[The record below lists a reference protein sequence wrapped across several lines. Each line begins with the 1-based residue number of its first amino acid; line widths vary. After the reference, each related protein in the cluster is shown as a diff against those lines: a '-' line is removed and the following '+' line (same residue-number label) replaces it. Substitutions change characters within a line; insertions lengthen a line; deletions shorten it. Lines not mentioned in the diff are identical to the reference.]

1 MIISENHDLSLENSF
16 GIRVKCHRMI
26 TFDDLQSL
34 KAALG
39 YDANPKLILGG
50 GSNILFTKDFEGT
63 VLKNEIKGISI
74 VETTENQVIVEV
86 GAGEIW
92 HSFVQYCISQNWG
105 GVENL
110 SLIPGTCGAAPI
122 QNIGAYGVE
131 LKDILVSVTCY
142 STETKEVT
150 TLDNSACQFGYR
162 DSYFKHHKE
171 LIVLSIR
178 LKLSLRVHNLKLNY
192 GDINKELEKMK
203 IQTPTIRNISDAVI
217 HIRQSKLPN
226 PAVLGNAGSFFKNP
240 IIEEVSFKA
249 LKDKFPHMP
258 WYPTESPQKIK
269 IPAGWLI
276 EQAGFKGVK
285 YGQTGSHKDQAL
297 VIVNY
302 GQATG
307 NEIKEHAHRVMEKV
321 HLLFGINLTPEVN
334 II

>member
-1 MIISENHDLSLENSF
+1 
-16 GIRVKCHRMI
+16 MI
-26 TFDDLQSL
+26 TFDDLDSL
-34 KAALG
+34 RTAIA

-63 VLKNEIKGISI
+63 VLKNEIKGISL
-74 VETTENQVIVEV
+74 VETNENHVIVEV

-92 HSFVQYCISQNWG
+92 HSFVKYCIQQNWG
-105 GVENL
+105 GIENL

-142 STETKEVT
+142 DIEASEVKT
-150 TLDNSACQFGYR
+150 FDRQACQFGYR

-171 LIVLSIR
+171 LVVLSMR
-178 LKLSLRVHNLKLNY
+178 LRLSLYDHVLKINY
-192 GDINKELEKMK
+192 GDISKELDSMNILE
-203 IQTPTIRNISDAVI
+203 PTIQDISNAVI

-226 PAVLGNAGSFFKNP
+226 PAFMGNAGSFFKNP
-240 IIEEVSFKA
+240 IIDTESFQA
-249 LKDKFPHMP
+249 LKNRFPNMP
-258 WYPTESPQKIK
+258 WYPTDSPQKIK

-285 YGQTGSHKDQAL
+285 FGQTGSHKDQAL

-307 NEIKEHAHRVMEKV
+307 TEIKEHAHRVMEKV
-321 HLLFGINLTPEVN
+321 HLLFGIKLTPEVN

>member
-1 MIISENHDLSLENSF
+1 
-16 GIRVKCHRMI
+16 MI
-26 TFDDLQSL
+26 TFDDLDSL
-34 KAALG
+34 RTAIA

-63 VLKNEIKGISI
+63 VLKNEIKGISL
-74 VETTENQVIVEV
+74 VETNENHVIVEV

-92 HSFVQYCISQNWG
+92 HSFVKYCIQQNWG
-105 GVENL
+105 GIENL

-142 STETKEVT
+142 DIEASEVKT
-150 TLDNSACQFGYR
+150 FDRQACQFGYR

-171 LIVLSIR
+171 LVVLSMR
-178 LKLSLRVHNLKLNY
+178 LRLSLYDHVLKINY
-192 GDINKELEKMK
+192 GDISKELDSMNILE
-203 IQTPTIRNISDAVI
+203 PTIQDISNAVI

-249 LKDKFPHMP
+249 LKNRFPNMP
-258 WYPTESPQKIK
+258 WYPTDSPQKIK

-285 YGQTGSHKDQAL
+285 FGQTGSHKDQAL

-307 NEIKEHAHRVMEKV
+307 TEIKEHAHRVMEKV
-321 HLLFGINLTPEVN
+321 HLLFGIKLTPEVN

>member
-1 MIISENHDLSLENSF
+1 
-16 GIRVKCHRMI
+16 MI

-63 VLKNEIKGISI
+63 VLKNEIKGISL
-74 VETTENQVIVEV
+74 VETNENHVIVEV

-92 HSFVQYCISQNWG
+92 HSFVKYCIQQNWG
-105 GVENL
+105 GIENL

-142 STETKEVT
+142 DIEASEVKT
-150 TLDNSACQFGYR
+150 FDRQACQFGYR

-171 LIVLSIR
+171 LVVLSMR
-178 LKLSLRVHNLKLNY
+178 LRLSLYDHVLKINY
-192 GDINKELEKMK
+192 GDISKELDSMNILE
-203 IQTPTIRNISDAVI
+203 PTIQDISNAVI

-226 PAVLGNAGSFFKNP
+226 PAFMGNAGSFFKNP
-240 IIEEVSFKA
+240 IIDTESFQA
-249 LKDKFPHMP
+249 LKNRFPNMP
-258 WYPTESPQKIK
+258 WYPTDSPQKIK

-285 YGQTGSHKDQAL
+285 FGQTGSHKDQAL

-307 NEIKEHAHRVMEKV
+307 TEIKEHAHRVMEKV
-321 HLLFGINLTPEVN
+321 HLLFGIKLTPEVN

>member
-1 MIISENHDLSLENSF
+1 
-16 GIRVKCHRMI
+16 MI

-63 VLKNEIKGISI
+63 VLKNEIKGISL
-74 VETTENQVIVEV
+74 VETNENHVIVEV

-92 HSFVQYCISQNWG
+92 HSFVKYCIQQNWG
-105 GVENL
+105 GIENL

-142 STETKEVT
+142 DIEASEVKT
-150 TLDNSACQFGYR
+150 FDRQACQFGYR

-171 LIVLSIR
+171 LVVLSMR
-178 LKLSLRVHNLKLNY
+178 LRLSLYDHVLKINY
-192 GDINKELEKMK
+192 GDISKELDSMNILE
-203 IQTPTIRNISDAVI
+203 PTIQDISNAVI

-226 PAVLGNAGSFFKNP
+226 PAFMGNAGSFFKNP
-240 IIEEVSFKA
+240 IIDTESFQA
-249 LKDKFPHMP
+249 LKNRFPNMP
-258 WYPTESPQKIK
+258 WYPTDSPQKIK

-276 EQAGFKGVK
+276 E
-285 YGQTGSHKDQAL
+285 
-297 VIVNY
+297 
-302 GQATG
+302 
-307 NEIKEHAHRVMEKV
+307 
-321 HLLFGINLTPEVN
+321 
-334 II
+334 